1 MKYILDESL
10 FLNEDNE
17 EEVVVQPTEAED
29 IVVDI
34 PEVEEVPVEPL
45 DNEDIQPQGPQPGE
59 EAGMS
64 LLLTNCVSRYWDFI
78 SELQVVQTNL
88 INYPELAE
96 QIQNVI
102 NNEMSN
108 VGIVQGCLMQISPN
122 ASIVTEVTEA
132 TDEILKEEPTVEVTP
147 EVEPIVDGV
156 SAVEE
161 PEDVEDSIETVV
173 NAEEADAEEDKEKE
187 LDEDFKLKFF
197 ESTSSYIEDIDD
209 YIDDIFLP

>member
-78 SELQVVQTNL
+78 SE
-88 INYPELAE
+88 
-96 QIQNVI
+96 
-102 NNEMSN
+102 
-108 VGIVQGCLMQISPN
+108 
-122 ASIVTEVTEA
+122 
-132 TDEILKEEPTVEVTP
+132 
-147 EVEPIVDGV
+147 
-156 SAVEE
+156 
-161 PEDVEDSIETVV
+161 
-173 NAEEADAEEDKEKE
+173 
-187 LDEDFKLKFF
+187 FF
-197 ESTSSYIEDIDD
+197 Y
-209 YIDDIFLP
+209 